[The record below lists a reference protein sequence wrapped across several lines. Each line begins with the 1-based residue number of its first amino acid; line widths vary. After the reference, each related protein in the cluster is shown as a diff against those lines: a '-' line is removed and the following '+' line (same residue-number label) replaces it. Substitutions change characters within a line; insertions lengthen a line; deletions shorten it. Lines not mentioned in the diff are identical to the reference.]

1 MGSLKGLTKF
11 ENSHGELYSFVH
23 KKWWLYD
30 QLEFR
35 LPLAES
41 SYLLMITTESHLGVL
56 VRNSTLMKGAVWH
69 FSGTA
74 LNMLAILSHIKL
86 KN

>member
-23 KKWWLYD
+23 KKWWLFD

-35 LPLAES
+35 LPLAERS
-41 SYLLMITTESHLGVL
+41 SYLLMITIESHLGVL
-56 VRNSTLMKGAVWH
+56 VRTSQEACEHVMMNDQLPWKIT
-69 FSGTA
+69 T
-74 LNMLAILSHIKL
+74 
-86 KN
+86 

>member
-23 KKWWLYD
+23 KKWWLFD

-35 LPLAES
+35 LPLAERS
-41 SYLLMITTESHLGVL
+41 SYLLMITTESHLGVY
-56 VRNSTLMKGAVWH
+56 STLMKGVAWH
-69 FSGTA
+69 FLG
-74 LNMLAILSHIKL
+74 LF
-86 KN
+86 